1 MKASKKSAHLIDPDF
16 CPFIDGFFV
25 KSDKQHGKEYEQNP
39 THYGLI
45 PADAPIWEPMRK
57 GTRVWRNGV
66 EVA

>member
-1 MKASKKSAHLIDPDF
+1 MKASKKSTHLLDPDF

-25 KSDKQHGKEYEQNP
+25 TSDRQRGKTYERDP
-39 THYGLI
+39 AYYGLI
-45 PADAPIWEPMRK
+45 PADAPIWEPIRK